1 MMILGSSCD
10 ITMPMHRRFIVYP
23 PTLYG
28 VNDLMKDEPYMPFY
42 I

>member
-1 MMILGSSCD
+1 MILGSSCG
-10 ITMPMHRRFIVYP
+10 ITMTMHRRFIVYP

-28 VNDLMKDEPYMPFY
+28 VNVLMKEESYMPIY